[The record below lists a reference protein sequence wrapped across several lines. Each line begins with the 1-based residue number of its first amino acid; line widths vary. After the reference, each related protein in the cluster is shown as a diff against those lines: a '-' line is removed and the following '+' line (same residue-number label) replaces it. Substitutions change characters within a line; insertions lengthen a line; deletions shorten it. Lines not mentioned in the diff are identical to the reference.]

1 MIMIPW
7 IEDYLGPSSA
17 GYFQWR
23 QDENGQMKPVTRMK
37 GKVVEK
43 RGMWDKQ
50 DDE

>member
-17 GYFQWR
+17 GYFKWI
-23 QDENGQMKPVTRMK
+23 QDEDGQMKPVTRMK